1 MDDAGLV
8 GRLEGV
14 RDLPRDSDSFVEW
27 DRPLG
32 DAFGKRRALDELQD
46 QCLHTLGFFE
56 TVNTRDVRMIQGC
69 QESSFTLEPGQAFL
83 VLRESRGKD
92 FDGDLSLQLRVL
104 RTVDLAHAAA
114 S

>member
-1 MDDAGLV
+1 MGRGRRHRRRLGCISLGISLERFRKPEIKHLHRAVFFDLDVRRFQIAVDDAGLV

-46 QCLHTLGFFE
+46 PLDTLPW
-56 TVNTRDVRMIQGC
+56 
-69 QESSFTLEPGQAFL
+69 PG
-83 VLRESRGKD
+83 
-92 FDGDLSLQLRVL
+92 
-104 RTVDLAHAAA
+104 
-114 S
+114 